1 MLAISS
7 GELQHWLAMFFWPLC
22 RIAAFLMSDPLLG
35 HTSIPNTVK
44 ISFAVLLSVLLAP
57 VLPPMPDVAVAS
69 WESLGIV
76 VEQLLIGASL
86 GMVMRVTLAAVEMAG
101 EICGM
106 QMGLA
111 FASFYSAESNTN
123 TMVLSRLLS
132 MTTLLMF
139 LALDGHLLVLQLLA
153 STFQTLP
160 IGNLRFDPS
169 SWQMVARYGS
179 HIFLTGLLLALPM
192 VAALLMIN
200 LAMGILN
207 RAAPQLTVFAVGFPV
222 TLSTGLVLLMAL
234 TGHLGHFIGLLLNES
249 LHFMQ
254 MLVEHMIAP
263 T

>member
-1 MLAISS
+1 MLDIDS
-7 GELQHWLAMFFWPLC
+7 GQLQHWLALFFWPLC
-22 RIAAFLMSDPLLG
+22 RIAAFMLVDPLMG
-35 HTSIPNTVK
+35 HTIIPNTVK
-44 ISFAVLLSVLLAP
+44 VSLAVLLSVLLAP
-57 VLPPMPDVAVAS
+57 VLPAMPDVAIVS
-69 WESLGIV
+69 WESLGIA

-139 LALDGHLLVLQLLA
+139 LALDGHLLVLRLLA
-153 STFQTLP
+153 STFQSLP
-160 IGNLRFDPS
+160 VGNLHFDPS
-169 SWQMVARYGS
+169 SWEMVARYGS
-179 HIFLTGLLLALPM
+179 RVFLTGLLLALPM
-192 VAALLMIN
+192 VAALLIIN

-222 TLSTGLVLLMAL
+222 TLSTGLVLIMAL
-234 TGHLGHFIGLLLNES
+234 TSHLGHFIQLLLDES

-254 MLVEHMIAP
+254 MLVGNMIVP
-263 T
+263 G

>member
-1 MLAISS
+1 VLDITS
-7 GELQHWLAMFFWPLC
+7 GQLEHWVALFFWPMC

-35 HTSIPNTVK
+35 HNSIPNSVK
-44 ISFAVLLSVLLAP
+44 VGMAVVLSVLLAP
-57 VLPPMPDVAVAS
+57 VLPPMPDVPIVS
-69 WESLGIV
+69 WQSLGIV
-76 VEQLLIGASL
+76 VEQLLIGTSL

-123 TMVLSRLLS
+123 TMVLSRFLS
-132 MTTLLMF
+132 MIALLMF
-139 LALDGHLLVLQLLA
+139 LALNGHLLVLDVLA
-153 STFQTLP
+153 QTFKSVP
-160 IGNLRFDPS
+160 VGNLRIDAL
-169 SWQMVARYGS
+169 SWERVARYGG
-179 HIFLTGLLLALPM
+179 HIFLTGLLLSLPM
-192 VAALLMIN
+192 VAALLIIN

-234 TGHLGHFIGLLLNES
+234 TSNLGRFLEQLMNES

-254 MLVEHMIAP
+254 VLVGNMGG
-263 T
+263 